1 MGGPLLQLDDEKGLV
16 RKKTNRRY
24 NNGMLDAHK
33 FQGAGNRLQDKVYKH
48 IVLRLFL
55 DHGLA
60 HVPVFCLP
68 ALLCYY
74 RWS

>member
-33 FQGAGNRLQDKVYKH
+33 FQGAGE
-48 IVLRLFL
+48 
-55 DHGLA
+55 
-60 HVPVFCLP
+60 P
-68 ALLCYY
+68 AV
-74 RWS
+74 R